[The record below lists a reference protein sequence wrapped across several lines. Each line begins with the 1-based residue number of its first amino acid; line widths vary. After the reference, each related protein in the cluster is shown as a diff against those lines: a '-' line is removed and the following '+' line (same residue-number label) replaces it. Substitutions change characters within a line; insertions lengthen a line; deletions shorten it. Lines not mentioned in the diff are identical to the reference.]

1 MVALTPVPTIK
12 PATTRELGNDLTW
25 YAIDASVAIVS
36 LVIAAIRSLG
46 SAPNLRL
53 LEGGDIE
60 DGDCL
65 RVCRTYPDSSSGP
78 KSRFDD
84 MLNPFPI
91 GIRVAAVRSV
101 CLRNH

>member
-1 MVALTPVPTIK
+1 M
-12 PATTRELGNDLTW
+12 
-25 YAIDASVAIVS
+25 VS

-46 SAPNLRL
+46 SGPNLRL

-60 DGDCL
+60 EDECL
-65 RVCRTYPDSSSGP
+65 LVCRTYPESSNGP

-84 MLNPFPI
+84 MLKPFPM

-101 CLRNH
+101 CLCNH